1 MEDGKENPSCPFY
14 FSGEDMRFGKKVT

>member
-1 MEDGKENPSCPFY
+1 MDDGKENPSCPFD